1 MKNKTILPL
10 LEQMIMILIFA
21 LAAAFCLQGF
31 AAASRISKRQAV
43 LTEAVVDVQNT
54 AEILKSSHGD
64 YELAADLLQGVW
76 VDDQLQI
83 QTDAYTVIAQEAEEE
98 SYFLASSNIQ
108 VCYEDE
114 ILYSIIVSWQE
125 VLP

>member
-98 SYFLASSNIQ
+98 SDFLASSNIQ